1 MYVFD
6 VIEGKIENVQKF
18 DVIKHLRL
26 PQENGAKVY
35 VAYIKSGV
43 DGNLKYKILR
53 NKSEILQCL
62 KNNMCTIYELIIGKT
77 KFIYRVTNS
86 VTGVV
91 LESNTKPDARDS
103 LISAYNELVRTIK
116 LNDIDYF
123 NIVRQEGLEVKEI
136 GGKLTDLSELKDV
149 DEFTLVRAEM
159 FYISVDRVYNRMYY
173 ITSVN
178 SSLVSEF
185 LNMINC

>member
-6 VIEGKIENVQKF
+6 TVEGKIENVQKF

-35 VAYIKSGV
+35 IAYIKQGV
-43 DGNLKYKILR
+43 DGHLKHKTLR

-62 KNNMCTIYELIIGKT
+62 KNNMCTIYEFIIGRT
-77 KFIYRVTNS
+77 KFIYRVTNR

-91 LESNTKPDARDS
+91 LESNIKPDARDS

-123 NIVRQEGLEVKEI
+123 NVIRQDGLEIKEI
-136 GGKLTDLSELKDV
+136 AGKLTDLSELKDV
-149 DEFTLVRAEM
+149 DEFTLVRSEM
-159 FYISVDRVYNRMYY
+159 FYISVDRTYNRMYY

>member
-6 VIEGKIENVQKF
+6 VIEGKIENVKEF
-18 DVIKHLRL
+18 DVIKHLRI
-26 PQENGAKVY
+26 PQENRAKVY
-35 VAYIKSGV
+35 VAYIKKGV
-43 DGNLKYKILR
+43 DGNLKHKILR

-62 KNNMCTIYELIIGKT
+62 KDNICSIYEYAIGKQ
-77 KFIYRVTNS
+77 KFIYRVTHND
-86 VTGVV
+86 TGFM